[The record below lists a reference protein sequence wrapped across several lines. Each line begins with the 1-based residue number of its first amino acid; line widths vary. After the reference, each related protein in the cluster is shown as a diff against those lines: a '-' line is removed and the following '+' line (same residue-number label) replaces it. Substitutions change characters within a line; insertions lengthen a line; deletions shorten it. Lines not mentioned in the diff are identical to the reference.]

1 MKKEIK
7 NGIVIAICVI
17 LIIIITYITTSVF
30 MTGEIGTKKDK
41 ENKNDVE
48 KTSENTTLQ
57 STYDNMI
64 IAGRVF
70 NQSEDT
76 YMVILFKED
85 SASDDLKAA
94 IKSYNNEN
102 EKLYKVNLDEAINKY
117 VVKESDNNNAT
128 NSKELQVK
136 DIALLTISSGSIRS
150 YITDEEQIINALK

>member
-1 MKKEIK
+1 
-7 NGIVIAICVI
+7 
-17 LIIIITYITTSVF
+17 
-30 MTGEIGTKKDK
+30 
-41 ENKNDVE
+41 
-48 KTSENTTLQ
+48 
-57 STYDNMI
+57 MI

-85 SASDDLKAA
+85 SASDNLKAA
-94 IKSYNNEN
+94 IKNYNNVS
-102 EKLYKVNLDEAINKY
+102 EKLYKVNLNETINKY
-117 VVKESDNNNAT
+117 IIGESDNNNAT